1 MRLLH
6 QGPWASCRWM
16 ARNSPFSFVTHFG
29 HPGYIVRWVTH
40 IGKGYKGFFCLQ
52 SLVKVESHT
61 KESSKRCQTVL
72 GFRHGPEGCSLPLRC
87 TLVRHPD
94 HIMLSIFHFKYF
106 RPSSLLFKPG
116 FLWLNPESLAA
127 ALATVNRPR
136 AEPKTCTKSGA

>member
-1 MRLLH
+1 MGKLQVDGKEQPFFLRDALWPSWVHCTLGHTHWERIQRL
-6 QGPWASCRWM
+6 
-16 ARNSPFSFVTHFG
+16 
-29 HPGYIVRWVTH
+29 
-40 IGKGYKGFFCLQ
+40 FCLQ